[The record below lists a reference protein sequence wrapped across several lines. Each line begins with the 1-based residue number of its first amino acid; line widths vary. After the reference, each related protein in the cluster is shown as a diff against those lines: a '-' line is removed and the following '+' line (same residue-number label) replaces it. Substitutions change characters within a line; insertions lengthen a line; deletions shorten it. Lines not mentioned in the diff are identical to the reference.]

1 MSSNRRV
8 RRRELT
14 SGLDSL
20 EGRELMTGGG
30 IYGLDGKYINK
41 FDYRK
46 LLAKRETPPANP
58 NLRQV
63 VLNLNEVQGN
73 PYGDRAKAVITLYG
87 PGTLQTQQVDSNGFP
102 VVDSKGAPVYD
113 ESKSTHLNK
122 QNGLISILFDGTT
135 SESQIVGMVYG
146 TRKRPQIEEI
156 RDADAGRFDTTGVGT
171 NQMGYVNLNRFDLA
185 RGGRINFT
193 AGVQRIFLNDI
204 KHGTQID
211 VAALKTPPLTSPQN
225 PGGLGTDTVTSSS
238 GSTAVSGGGTTTTT
252 TTTVNGITIITTLPT
267 TDQITISNG
276 ELTGVGGL
284 IVPGAIPSTQG
295 NTRVEVQGVE
305 LIFKN
310 VLGRKPGT
318 TAPDDLLGRAG
329 KEQIAGVID
338 NGQASENVRLTF
350 FNIQRD
356 PNTYDITSAVRDTQG
371 INDIVIRPPAITGI
385 SPNAA
390 ITPLGSGVA
399 EYETLIEMPPGSGT
413 YVNASAQIVG
423 VGYSLVDDSGKTR
436 YFVNAYDVI
445 SRKSGNSTTSPE
457 WYFEVVD
464 PKTGEPFPFDSL
476 GGSSGDLYITR
487 SGNPIT
493 GDTGL
498 TQGLDTQKSLVSN
511 VSVTLGKGLE
521 YPSTFNS
528 KGGTTGVAG
537 VSFIYSAGLSY
548 FSAWNPENPD
558 PQLGIMKIA
567 VNASHNLS
575 VSSTTKTGG
584 TYAWDSDIEF
594 VMGSVDQNVV
604 LIDPTAKKTESAKNQ
619 DGVTVT
625 KTYYA
630 ANMFDSNTLA
640 GTGSF
645 KLYID
650 ANQTLGGMSESFFP
664 EALGA
669 AVIDVRGNLKT
680 FSATKVQNMVLNVNG
695 IASYV
700 RANDTSNSTII
711 GHPILHL
718 AVSRKPNSNVTI
730 LSSSRP
736 TDETP
741 GGKTRPG
748 TRGGVKVVKDLPIIG
763 PIVNP
768 LQGSPGD

>member
-8 RRRELT
+8 RRREL
-14 SGLDSL
+14 SAGLDSL

-46 LLAKRETPPANP
+46 LLAKRESAPAPPSQRRVDID
-58 NLRQV
+58 LSSV
-63 VLNLNEVQGN
+63 YGGN
-73 PYGDRAKAVITLYG
+73 ARAVITLYG
-87 PGTLQTQQVDSNGFP
+87 PGSLQTPKVDANGFP
-102 VVDSKGAPVYD
+102 VYGPDGMPVFD
-113 ESKSTHLNK
+113 PETST
-122 QNGLISILFDGTT
+122 GLTSDGNIKILFDGTT

-146 TRKRPQIEEI
+146 TRQRPQIEEI
-156 RDADAGRFDTTGVGT
+156 RDVDAGQFDTTGVGT
-171 NQMGYVNLNRFDLA
+171 NQMGYVNLNRFDLG
-185 RGGRINFT
+185 RGGRINFS

-225 PGGLGTDTVTSSS
+225 PGGLGTDTVTSNS

-305 LIFKN
+305 LIFRN
-310 VLGRKPGT
+310 VLGRRNLSNN
-318 TAPDDLLGRAG
+318 PDALLGRAG

-350 FNIQRD
+350 FDIQRD

-371 INDIVIRPPAITGI
+371 INDIVIRPPAISGI

-413 YVNASAQIVG
+413 NLNASVQIVA
-423 VGYSLVDDSGKTR
+423 VGYSLVDTSGKTR

-445 SRKSGNSTTSPE
+445 TRKSGSSTTSPE

-464 PKTGEPFPFDSL
+464 PKTGEPFPFDAL

-487 SGNPIT
+487 SGNPVT
-493 GDTGL
+493 GDTGF
-498 TQGLDTQKSLVSN
+498 TQGIDVNKSLDPEPPLPK
-511 VSVTLGKGLE
+511 VSVPLGKGLE

-528 KGGTTGVAG
+528 KGGTAGVSG
-537 VSFIYSAGLSY
+537 VSFIYTAGLSY

-567 VNASHNLS
+567 VSAANNLS
-575 VSSTTKTGG
+575 VSSTTRTGG
-584 TYAWDSDIEF
+584 AVAWDSDIEY

-604 LIDPTAKKTESAKNQ
+604 VINPATKSSEKNQ
-619 DGVTVT
+619 DGATV
-625 KTYYA
+625 TYYA

-640 GTGSF
+640 STGSF
-645 KLYID
+645 KLYVD
-650 ANQTLGGMSESFFP
+650 ANQTIGGLSESFFP
-664 EALGA
+664 EALGS

-680 FSATKVQNMVLNVNG
+680 FSATQAHNMVLNVNG

-700 RANDTSNSTII
+700 RSNDTTNSTII

-718 AVSRKPNSNVTI
+718 AVGRKPGSNVTI

-741 GGKTRPG
+741 GGRSRPG
-748 TRGGVKVVKDLPIIG
+748 TRGGVRVIKDLPIIG

>member
-8 RRRELT
+8 RRRELS

-46 LLAKRETPPANP
+46 LIAKRENPPAP
-58 NLRQV
+58 PSQRRVDIDLRSV
-63 VLNLNEVQGN
+63 YGGN
-73 PYGDRAKAVITLYG
+73 ARAVITLYG
-87 PGTLQTQQVDSNGFP
+87 PGSLQTPKVDANGFP
-102 VVDSKGAPVYD
+102 VYGPDGMPEFD
-113 ESKSTHLNK
+113 PEKSTRLTDK
-122 QNGLISILFDGTT
+122 GMISILFDGTT

-146 TRKRPQIEEI
+146 TRQRPQIDEI
-156 RDADAGRFDTTGVGT
+156 RDVDAGQFDTTGVGT
-171 NQMGYVNLNRFDLA
+171 NQMGYVNLNRFDLG

-225 PGGLGTDTVTSSS
+225 PGGLGTDTVTSNS

-305 LIFKN
+305 LIFRN
-310 VLGRKPGT
+310 VLGRRNLSNT
-318 TAPDDLLGRAG
+318 PDALLGRAG

-338 NGQASENVRLTF
+338 NGQASDNVRLTF

-371 INDIVIRPPAITGI
+371 INDIVIKPPKNIPGI
-385 SPNAA
+385 SQNAA

-413 YVNASAQIVG
+413 YVKASAQIVG

-445 SRKSGNSTTSPE
+445 SRTSGGSTTSPE

-464 PKTGEPFPFDSL
+464 PKTGEPFPFDAL

-487 SGNPIT
+487 SGNAVT
-493 GDTGL
+493 GNTGL
-498 TQGLDTQKSLVSN
+498 TQGLDTQKSLFNKVSE
-511 VSVTLGKGLE
+511 TLGNALN

-528 KGGTTGVAG
+528 KGGTAGVSG
-537 VSFIYSAGLSY
+537 VSFIYTAGLSY

-567 VNASHNLS
+567 VSAANNLS
-575 VSSTTKTGG
+575 VSSTTRTGG
-584 TYAWDSDIEF
+584 AVAWDSDIEY

-604 LIDPTAKKTESAKNQ
+604 VINPATKSSEKNQ
-619 DGVTVT
+619 DGATV
-625 KTYYA
+625 TYYA

-645 KLYID
+645 KLYVD
-650 ANQTLGGMSESFFP
+650 ANQTLGGLSESFFP

-669 AVIDVRGNLKT
+669 AVIDVRGNLRT
-680 FSATKVQNMVLNVNG
+680 FSATKAQNMVLNVNG

-700 RANDTSNSTII
+700 RSNDTSNSTII

-718 AVSRKPNSNVTI
+718 AVGRKPGSNVTI

-741 GGKTRPG
+741 GGLSRPG
-748 TRGGVKVVKDLPIIG
+748 TRGGVKVIKDLPIIG

-768 LQGSPGD
+768 LQGSPGE